1 MNRVNY
7 IAVFALA
14 AAGLLAS
21 APSHAYRMIQV
32 STTGRVTA
40 GSQVT
45 CNNAGGFVHWG
56 SRAILWYHNTANQG
70 SGKDTALK
78 NAMDSWTNVPS
89 ANHGLTYVM
98 STTNGW
104 ATDGMNTLLW
114 ASGNGCTGTCLALTA
129 LVVQT
134 GQVIVESDI
143 TFNNDVAWNTSG
155 TDYDT
160 EAVAVHELGHALGIH
175 HTELTS
181 TPYPT
186 MRASY
191 FGNAGR
197 SLESDDQSALQCS
210 ETRYPP
216 ACVGTLGL
224 CGRNSDCCSGACWYK
239 SLPQKC
245 A

>member
-1 MNRVNY
+1 MNRRHTL
-7 IAVFALA
+7 AFALI

-21 APSHAYRMIQV
+21 ATPSHAYRMIQNT
-32 STTGRVTA
+32 STGRVTS

-45 CNNAGGFVHWG
+45 CSDPGGFTHWA

-89 ANHGLTYVM
+89 ANHGLTYV
-98 STTNGW
+98 TTFTSGW
-104 ATDGMNTLLW
+104 ATDNINTILW
-114 ASGNGCTGTCLALTA
+114 ASGNGCTSPCLALTA
-129 LVVQT
+129 LVLQS
-134 GQVIVESDI
+134 GQVIIESDV
-143 TFNNDVAWNTSG
+143 TFNNDVTWNTNG

-160 EAVAVHELGHALGIH
+160 EAIAAHELGHALGIH

-186 MRASY
+186 MRATY

-210 ETRYPP
+210 ESVYPP
-216 ACVGTLGL
+216 SCVPSYGV
-224 CGRNSDCCSGACWYK
+224 CGRDSDCCSGMCWMK
-239 SLPQKC
+239 SLPKKC
-245 A
+245 N